1 MRIPGL
7 SLQDDLDA
15 LPWQTTRAEGIAWIP
30 LQLAEG
36 TGPTDRGGSRGAA
49 SVLIRM
55 APGRGYEPH
64 RHVGT
69 EDVLVL
75 RGGYRDEFGTYAV
88 GEHVHYRAG
97 SEHAP
102 VALGDSGLPVGADN
116 PPCVLFA
123 VAPGG
128 IELLGAARGPSR

>member
-7 SLQDDLDA
+7 SLQDDLAA
-15 LPWQTTRAEGIAWIP
+15 LPWQATRVEGIAWIP
-30 LQLAEG
+30 LQLSEQASG
-36 TGPTDRGGSRGAA
+36 ASSRGAA

-55 APGRGYEPH
+55 APGCGYEPH

-75 RGGYRDEFGTYAV
+75 RGGYRDELGTYRV

-102 VALGDSGLPVGADN
+102 VALGDSGQPVGEDN
-116 PPCVLFA
+116 PECVLFA
-123 VAPGG
+123 VVPAG
-128 IELLGAARGPSR
+128 IELLGSER

>member
-7 SLQDDLDA
+7 SVGDLDA
-15 LPWQTTRAEGIAWIP
+15 LPWQGTRVEGIAWIP
-30 LQLAEG
+30 LRLAAEAE
-36 TGPTDRGGSRGAA
+36 SGARRSGA

-55 APGRGYEPH
+55 DPGCGYEPH

-75 RGGYRDEFGTYAV
+75 RGGYRDELGTYQG
-88 GEHVHYRAG
+88 GEHIHYAAG

-102 VALGDSGLPVGADN
+102 VALGDPERPEGPDN
-116 PPCVLFA
+116 PACVLFA
-123 VAPGG
+123 VVPEG
-128 IELLGAARGPSR
+128 IELLQRDSP

>member
-7 SLQDDLDA
+7 SLADDLDA
-15 LPWQTTRAEGIAWIP
+15 LPWQSTRAEGIAWIP
-30 LQLAEG
+30 LHLAGDPG
-36 TGPTDRGGSRGAA
+36 TPEPARGSSRAA
-49 SVLIRM
+49 ATVLIRM

-75 RGGYRDEFGTYAV
+75 RGGYRDEFGTYCA
-88 GEHVHYRAG
+88 GEHVHYAAR

-102 VALGDSGLPVGADN
+102 IALGDPERPADGDN
-116 PPCVLFA
+116 PACVLYA
-123 VAPGG
+123 VVPGG
-128 IELLGAARGPSR
+128 IELLERGSA

>member
-7 SLQDDLDA
+7 SLGDDLDA
-15 LPWQTTRAEGIAWIP
+15 LPWQSTRAEGIVWIP
-30 LQLAEG
+30 LHLAGDSG
-36 TGPTDRGGSRGAA
+36 TPESGQGSSRGAA
-49 SVLIRM
+49 TVLIRM

-75 RGGYRDEFGTYAV
+75 RGGYRDELGTYRE
-88 GEHVHYRAG
+88 GVHAHYAAG

-102 VALGDSGLPVGADN
+102 IALGDPARPAGADN
-116 PPCVLFA
+116 PPCILFA
-123 VAPGG
+123 VVPGG
-128 IELLGAARGPSR
+128 IELLERGST